1 MLRWRLI
8 LGILI
13 IAILIGL
20 CWLDHKA
27 PLPGM
32 CLFPLLTL
40 ALWMATGEVLD
51 LAQAGGIRPIRWT
64 VHVSNLLVV
73 SVAWGSS
80 LYFFFPYG
88 RTPEM
93 SGYFSANYPA
103 STSNWILMALAVAV
117 TIIFLAEMRRFERP
131 GGVTVNV
138 AAAVFAV
145 VYLGALLTFLI
156 QLRMSWGIAGLASVV
171 IVTKMGDIGAY
182 TVGRLFGR
190 NKMAPGL
197 SPGKTMEG
205 AAGAVVFSVGASAL
219 TFLWLVPIMNSDASP
234 TRWWGWGLFGV
245 AVCVSGIIGDLA
257 ESLIKRD
264 VEQKDSSS
272 WIPGFGGVLDILD
285 SLLLAA
291 PVAYAFWAFGLVG

>member
-1 MLRWRLI
+1 MLRWRLA

-13 IAILIGL
+13 VGVLVGL

-32 CLFPLLTL
+32 CLFPL
-40 ALWMATGEVLD
+40 AVVGLWMATGEVLD

-64 VHVSNLLVV
+64 VYASNMVVV
-73 SVAWGSS
+73 SVAWGSA
-80 LYFFFPYG
+80 LYFYPYG
-88 RTPEM
+88 RVPET
-93 SGYFSANYPA
+93 SGYFSENYPA
-103 STSNWILMALAVAV
+103 STSNWILLALAAGVML
-117 TIIFLAEMRRFERP
+117 IFLAEMRRYERP

-156 QLRMSWGIAGLASVV
+156 QLRMSWGIAGLASVI

-182 TVGRLFGR
+182 AVGRLFGR

-197 SPGKTMEG
+197 SPGKTIEG
-205 AAGAVVFSVGASAL
+205 AIGAVVFSTGASAT
-219 TFLWLVPIMNSDASP
+219 TFLWLVPTMNPGANE
-234 TRWWGWGLFGV
+234 TTWLGWMLFGV
-245 AVCVSGIIGDLA
+245 TVCVGGMIGDLA

-272 WIPGFGGVLDILD
+272 WVPGFGGVLDILD
-285 SLLLAA
+285 SLLLAS

>member
-1 MLRWRLI
+1 MLRWRLA
-8 LGILI
+8 LGIVIVAVLV
-13 IAILIGL
+13 GL
-20 CWLDHKA
+20 CWLDHKS

-32 CLFPLLTL
+32 CLFPLL
-40 ALWMATGEVLD
+40 AVGLWMATGEVLD

-64 VHVSNLLVV
+64 VYCSNLLVI

-80 LYFFFPYG
+80 LYFVG

-93 SGYFSANYPA
+93 SGYFSDNYPA
-103 STSNWILMALAVAV
+103 STSNWILMALAAGVV
-117 TIIFLAEMRRFERP
+117 LVFLAEMRRYERP
-131 GGVTVNV
+131 GGITVNV

-145 VYLGALLTFLI
+145 VYLGVLLTFLI

-171 IVTKMGDIGAY
+171 LVTKMGDIGAY

-197 SPGKTMEG
+197 SPGKTIEG
-205 AAGAVVFSVGASAL
+205 AIGAVAFSVGVSAI
-219 TFLWLVPIMNSDASP
+219 TFVWLVPAMNADASP
-234 TRWWGWGLFGV
+234 TSWWGWAMFGV
-245 AVCVSGIIGDLA
+245 AVCISGMVGDLA

-264 VEQKDSSS
+264 VDQKDSSS
-272 WIPGFGGVLDILD
+272 WVPGFGGVLDILD
-285 SLLLAA
+285 SLLLAS